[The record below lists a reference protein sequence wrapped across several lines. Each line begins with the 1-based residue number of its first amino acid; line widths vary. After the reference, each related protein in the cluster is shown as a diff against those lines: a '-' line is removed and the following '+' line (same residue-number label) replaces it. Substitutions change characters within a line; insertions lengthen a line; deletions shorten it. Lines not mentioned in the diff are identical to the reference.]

1 MISLI
6 YFYSSLAF
14 VADNILPKDKRDSSD
29 INTDIDSV
37 KLREKREITGAGNNN
52 NNEDTY
58 PTYYPAPLLSTSR
71 WSEQLTQ
78 HATVA
83 KIRTAISCH
92 SEDLKEMEFLLPQAR
107 TDAQTHAHPHAQSQ
121 SQLCISRHSQPKNA
135 KLRDDHEDTGSS
147 SPDSPTLGAG
157 DENAS
162 ANGQQLSVHR
172 QPVQLRT
179 KNPGNTPHPRAS
191 KMSKKQLKLAQ
202 AQLDKLTQ
210 SNLHL
215 HGMVFVTS
223 RPRMARIAT
232 ETN

>member
-1 MISLI
+1 M
-6 YFYSSLAF
+6 
-14 VADNILPKDKRDSSD
+14 VR
-29 INTDIDSV
+29 
-37 KLREKREITGAGNNN
+37 LREKPGTNNN
-52 NNEDTY
+52 NQDDY

-92 SEDLKEMEFLLPQAR
+92 SQDLKEMEFLLPHSR
-107 TDAQTHAHPHAQSQ
+107 SEAQSQSQSQSQ

-135 KLRDDHEDTGSS
+135 KLRDDHEETDSS
-147 SPDSPTLGAG
+147 ELDSPPLGAG

-162 ANGQQLSVHR
+162 GNVQQLAVHR
-172 QPVQLRT
+172 QPVQLRS
-179 KNPGNTPHPRAS
+179 KIPGNTPHPRAS
-191 KMSKKQLKLAQ
+191 KMTKKQLKLAQ

-215 HGMVFVTS
+215 HGMALKTVLPPDTWHAS
-223 RPRMARIAT
+223 PPSD
-232 ETN
+232 

>member
-1 MISLI
+1 LLFIFAFHLISFI
-6 YFYSSLAF
+6 YFYLF
-14 VADNILPKDKRDSSD
+14 YTNHIDNILPQDKRDED
-29 INTDIDSV
+29 TDSV
-37 KLREKREITGAGNNN
+37 RLREKAVNPSAGNNN
-52 NNEDTY
+52 QDNY

-92 SEDLKEMEFLLPQAR
+92 SQDLKEMEFLLPHAR
-107 TDAQTHAHPHAQSQ
+107 TDSQSNSQ

-135 KLRDDHEDTGSS
+135 KLRDDHDETGSS
-147 SPDSPTLGAG
+147 ELDSPPLG

-162 ANGQQLSVHR
+162 ANGQLSVHR
-172 QPVQLRT
+172 QPVQLRS
-179 KNPGNTPHPRAS
+179 KIPGNTPHPRAS

-215 HGMVFVTS
+215 HGRIYS
-223 RPRMARIAT
+223 YQYLARIAT
-232 ETN
+232 VS